1 MSVEASSNI
10 AVGYYRESQ
19 FTKPRPDCPLP
30 RRWHTRDIQA
40 TEIEVVEMV
49 AGMIRGLQPDVV
61 LETGTSRGFMTLAIA
76 EALEKNDQ
84 GVVITY
90 EPVAE
95 TMTEA
100 LRTWDEKG
108 GPESLPIIPRE
119 CGSMDFPWKDG
130 PIDFAW
136 HDSLLRLRLPEF
148 EFYREHYSDR
158 AVVCFHDTAP
168 HFGAWS
174 DELRLALM
182 TAGFSYLD
190 MPTPRGCI
198 IARKNP

>member
-1 MSVEASSNI
+1 MRASPNVPVGHYSEAK
-10 AVGYYRESQ
+10 
-19 FTKPRPDCPLP
+19 FTKPRPDCEHPE
-30 RRWHTRDIQA
+30 RWHTRDVQA

-76 EALEKNDQ
+76 EALETNGR
-84 GVVITY
+84 GVVFTY

-108 GPESLPIIPRE
+108 GPESLPIISRE
-119 CGSMDFPWKDG
+119 CGSMDYAWKDG

-136 HDSLLRLRLPEF
+136 HDSLLGLRVPEF
-148 EFYREHYSDR
+148 EFYLPHYSER

-168 HFGAWS
+168 RFGAWS
-174 DELRLALM
+174 NSLRRRLQR
-182 TAGFSYLD
+182 AGFSYLE

-198 IARKNP
+198 ISRRNP